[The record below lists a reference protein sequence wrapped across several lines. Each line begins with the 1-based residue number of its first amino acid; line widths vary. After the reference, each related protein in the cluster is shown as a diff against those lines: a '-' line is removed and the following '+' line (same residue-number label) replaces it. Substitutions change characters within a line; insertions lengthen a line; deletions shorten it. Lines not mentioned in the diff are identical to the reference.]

1 MPFVPTTVSST
12 MAAIVWPPSTMIT
25 SARWAS
31 ARSHSSASSAAWNAE
46 RYVYGPQNLTMPGAP
61 GSLPQRRGSP
71 VIVIAAFVEPW

>member
-1 MPFVPTTVSST
+1 MPLVPTTVSST
-12 MAAIVWPPSTMIT
+12 IAATFAAPSTMIT

-46 RYVYGPQNLTMPGAP
+46 RYVYGPQNLTTPGMP

-71 VIVIAAFVEPW
+71 VIVIAPAVAPW

>member
-1 MPFVPTTVSST
+1 
-12 MAAIVWPPSTMIT
+12 MIT

-46 RYVYGPQNLTMPGAP
+46 RYVYGPQNLTTPGMP

-71 VIVIAAFVEPW
+71 VIVIAPAVEPW

>member
-25 SARWAS
+25 SARCAS
-31 ARSHSSASSAAWNAE
+31 ARAHSSASSAAWNAE

-71 VIVIAAFVEPW
+71 VIVIAPFVEPW